1 MIVEGYLKSSLPIAK
16 SFGGQRYLWIAIGNS
31 YRKHVKGLCQENTF
45 DAPFSSKEFARK

>member
-16 SFGGQRYLWIAIGNS
+16 SFGEQRYLFSAIGSS

-45 DAPFSSKEFARK
+45 DAPGSSKDPARK